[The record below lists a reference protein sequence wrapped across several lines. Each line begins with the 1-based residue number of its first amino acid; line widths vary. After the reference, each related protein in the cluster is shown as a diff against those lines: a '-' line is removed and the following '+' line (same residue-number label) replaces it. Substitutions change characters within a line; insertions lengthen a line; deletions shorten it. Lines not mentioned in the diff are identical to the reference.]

1 MSYHQAISLEP
12 PARKTGGL
20 WSYILPPAPSSF
32 SLESEPD
39 ASLPPPSST
48 STVLPATGP
57 SDRSVLSVRLM
68 LGDAKAALQQLSDR
82 VERIADESAN
92 ARREI
97 AEAGRG
103 VEEAQGGILKQIQSV
118 VKQAVSSIQEA
129 NIAHTSPLEAASA
142 RIANLEA
149 SLAAQAK
156 GISDLSQACTFNQLG
171 TSELMDRVMQ
181 THSAVLTLSPVIP
194 LLQAIPTE
202 IANAHLG
209 TKNTIERLQ
218 TESLRTAR
226 DTRIDLQNLS
236 EEQTRATLS
245 VISQLFG
252 ARDRAWKEL
261 LDDIV
266 GCTRKDLEKCRE
278 DWSNAFSAH
287 RREVCDLLSDHLANS
302 AHGPRPAVAST
313 SPSMNTGAGVT
324 QDSIIGGLSHALPDE
339 RGQLR
344 SDTPVG
350 VMPSTSRWRKKSS
363 EADSPLG
370 TEQGASSET
379 LDEPYDLGGSISRIG
394 CGVGSVTNRY
404 HAEPKSVRQQIH
416 TQDNIHQHLEIDQHP
431 PCLLSTGHQPEPS
444 AEAESQSTAL
454 SSVPE
459 LGELIEEPPD
469 SQVHEIEHHAQDAGG
484 TRLFGAL
491 NQPERAHSLNIGFV
505 APGSPQFSAH
515 RQSIIVEKPSSYVPT
530 ASTRPRV
537 AQRTDPRVPSATTVG
552 LPSLGT
558 IPPGQAPT
566 LGHPSPQSVFSYFT
580 SPLAPGGL
588 SQKRGS
594 SSEKQGPAK
603 RQKTRILMDLQ
614 DCESDEE

>member
-1 MSYHQAISLEP
+1 MSYPQAISLEP

-20 WSYILPPAPSSF
+20 WSYILPPTPSSF
-32 SLESEPD
+32 SPESEPD
-39 ASLPPPSST
+39 TSLPPTSST

-57 SDRSVLSVRLM
+57 SDRSALSVRLM
-68 LGDAKAALQQLSDR
+68 LGDAKAALQQL
-82 VERIADESAN
+82 
-92 ARREI
+92 
-97 AEAGRG
+97 RG
-103 VEEAQGGILKQIQSV
+103 GPRGGGSSGGILKQIKSV
-118 VKQAVSSIQEA
+118 VKQAVSTIQEA
-129 NIAHTSPLEAASA
+129 NLAHTSSLEAASA

-156 GISDLSQACTFNQLG
+156 GISDLSQACAFNQLG

-209 TKNTIERLQ
+209 TKNAIERLQ

-226 DTRIDLQNLS
+226 DTRIDLQNVS

-245 VISQLFG
+245 AISQLFG

-278 DWSNAFSAH
+278 DWSTAFFAH
-287 RREVCDLLSDHLANS
+287 RREVCDLLSAHLANS
-302 AHGPRPAVAST
+302 AHGHEPAVATT
-313 SPSMNTGAGVT
+313 SPIMNTGAVVT
-324 QDSIIGGLSHALPDE
+324 QDSTIGGLYHSIPDE
-339 RGQLR
+339 REQAH
-344 SDTPVG
+344 SDIPARVI
-350 VMPSTSRWRKKSS
+350 PSTSRWRKKPS
-363 EADSPLG
+363 EADSPLVIVQG
-370 TEQGASSET
+370 TSSET
-379 LDEPYDLGGSISRIG
+379 LDEPYGLGGSISRIG
-394 CGVGSVTNRY
+394 CGIRSVANKC
-404 HAEPKSVRQQIH
+404 HAEPKSVRHQIH

-444 AEAESQSTAL
+444 VEAESQSTAL

-459 LGELIEEPPD
+459 LGEVIEEPPD
-469 SQVHEIEHHAQDAGG
+469 SQAHEIEHHVQDAGG

-491 NQPERAHSLNIGFV
+491 NKPDRAHSLNIGFV

-530 ASTRPRV
+530 ASTRPQV
-537 AQRTDPRVPSATTVG
+537 AQRIDPRVPSATTVG

-558 IPPGQAPT
+558 IPPDQAPT
-566 LGHPSPQSVFSYFT
+566 LGHPSPQSMSHI
-580 SPLAPGGL
+580 SPRPSHQGL
-588 SQKRGS
+588 I
-594 SSEKQGPAK
+594 AK
-603 RQKTRILMDLQ
+603 TW
-614 DCESDEE
+614 